1 MRRSLK
7 KQLITTVLSMGI
19 VISLLSGCGDQKETK
34 STTKKADVTQS
45 ADQEAKDPVNTGLAA
60 GDTSVLEKKAGKMR
74 DITSQQLIKEMKI
87 GWNLGNS
94 LDVCEADTDGDG
106 KVNQTPKPGKKVD
119 ETLWGNVETT
129 QKLFDSLKK
138 DGINAVRIPVT
149 WRDHIIDKK
158 KNTIDPAWMDRVEEV
173 ARYAYTNGM

>member
-1 MRRSLK
+1 MKKHAFESDTTECYREEKRYEKKFK

-19 VISLLSGCGDQKETK
+19 VISLLSGCGDQKRLRARLRK
-34 STTKKADVTQS
+34 RMLHKVQKGGKRS
-45 ADQEAKDPVNTGLAA
+45 VNTGLAA

-106 KVNQTPKPGKKVD
+106 KVNQTPKPGKK
-119 ETLWGNVETT
+119 G
-129 QKLFDSLKK
+129 
-138 DGINAVRIPVT
+138 R
-149 WRDHIIDKK
+149 
-158 KNTIDPAWMDRVEEV
+158 
-173 ARYAYTNGM
+173 

>member
-1 MRRSLK
+1 MRKSLK

-34 STTKKADVTQS
+34 STTKKTDVTQS
-45 ADQEAKDPVNTGLAA
+45 TDHEVKDPVNTGLAA
-60 GDTSVLEKKAGKMR
+60 GDISVLEKKAGKMR

-149 WRDHIIDKK
+149 WRDHIIDKE

-173 ARYAYTNGM
+173 VRYA